1 MAGTAERVRYG
12 TGIASVGT
20 VETRSPSITRAK
32 MPRGLYA
39 LLLLALVSLVG
50 AEGVADK
57 FRVSL
62 RVYFRA
68 FWCVVMLC
76 LSSVGIC

>member
-1 MAGTAERVRYG
+1 
-12 TGIASVGT
+12 
-20 VETRSPSITRAK
+20 

-39 LLLLALVSLVG
+39 LLLLALVSLVS

-57 FRVSL
+57 YRVAL

-68 FWCVVMLC
+68 FWCVAC
-76 LSSVGIC
+76 ALSFSGIC